1 MLKDLA
7 RYGFGVAIVQLL
19 VACGAATQDEPMD
32 MAAEASAETV
42 EATVTEPAEAETL
55 IVAFGD
61 SLYAG
66 HSLDQTEGFA
76 PELEQSLK
84 ARNIDVRVHNAGVS
98 GDTTAAGLRR
108 LSFVL
113 DSLSQKPD
121 LVILGLG
128 GNDMLRGLQPDET
141 RANMEAMVKQL
152 GEREIP
158 VMLTGMLAAPN
169 LGKEYSDQFNVIF
182 PALARKYDTAL
193 YPFFMNGV
201 VGNPDLMLPDGIHP
215 NAEGI
220 DLIVEQIT
228 PSVVDALSG

>member
-66 HSLDQTEGFA
+66 YGLDQTEGFA